1 MTREINLV
9 FKFKHTNI
17 KYGTMYCLI
26 HVEIYASSISIQ
38 PFREATGYKGKIYT
52 DESKDIYEAL
62 GCKNEVRPGK
72 LKGKCN

>member
-1 MTREINLV
+1 MTR
-9 FKFKHTNI
+9 
-17 KYGTMYCLI
+17 I
-26 HVEIYASSISIQ
+26 HVCACSTSIQ

-72 LKGKCN
+72 LKGKFN